1 MKKLDQQWKD
11 YLSQPECQNSL
22 LGGAVLF
29 SQCIQGNY
37 LCSRN
42 VEPLMKI
49 TTERVKQL
57 VAEMGNSAHALKTY
71 PASYMRNAKK
81 ILLSIN
87 KVMFEEMGFICSKEN
102 EDWFLINYQI
112 EKVLYTFNYFDLK
125 ILS

>member
-1 MKKLDQQWKD
+1 MKKLDQEWKD

-22 LGGAVLF
+22 LAGAVLF
-29 SQCIQGNY
+29 SQFIQGNY

-49 TTERVKQL
+49 ITKRVKQL
-57 VAEMGNSAHALKTY
+57 VAEMGNSAFALKSY

-87 KVMFEEMGFICSKEN
+87 KVMFEKMGFSCSN
-102 EDWFLINYQI
+102 EDIGRFLINYLI
-112 EKVLYTFNYFDLK
+112 EKVLYTWL
-125 ILS
+125 L